1 MARAQTQIVERLQRA
16 STGAKLILVLVA
28 ALVIGGVYYFFI
40 YSDLDAEYSS
50 KVALRQR
57 LIEQE
62 QQLVKRQTE
71 YRDLL
76 QQKKDVEE
84 RLQKNAIK
92 LPESSELPAFFQHLE
107 TQAATANVRIV
118 SRALDKEIPV
128 ENYIKVPVKLEV
140 QGDFYQINN
149 YFKLLSETTRII
161 TIENLSI
168 GTPQR
173 DPSGHVT
180 LTGKFMASTFRQS
193 DRKAAPPAKPGAP
206 AAPPAPAAAP
216 GTPAPAAPAA
226 PAEGKK

>member
-1 MARAQTQIVERLQRA
+1 MARARSDIVQRLQRA
-16 STGAKLILVLVA
+16 SSGAKLLMVLVVA
-28 ALVIGGVYYFFI
+28 VILGGVYYFLV
-40 YSDLDAEYSS
+40 YSDLDAEVTS
-50 KVALRQR
+50 KTALRQR

-118 SRALDKEIPV
+118 SRALDKELPV
-128 ENYIKVPVKLEV
+128 ENYVKVPVKLEV

-168 GTPQR
+168 GSPQR

-180 LTGKFMASTFRQS
+180 LSAKFTASTFRQS
-193 DRKAAPPAKPGAP
+193 DRKAAAPAKPGAP
-206 AAPPAPAAAP
+206 APAAAP
-216 GTPAPAAPAA
+216 A
-226 PAEGKK
+226 AEGKK

>member
-1 MARAQTQIVERLQRA
+1 MARGQSPIVDRLQRA
-16 STGAKLILVLVA
+16 SSAAKLMMVVVA
-28 ALVIGGVYYFFI
+28 ALVLAAAYYFFV

-50 KVALRQR
+50 KVALRTR
-57 LIEQE
+57 LVEQE

-76 QQKKDVEE
+76 QQKKDIDE

-118 SRALDKEIPV
+118 SRALDKEVPV
-128 ENYIKVPVKLEV
+128 ENYVKVPVKLEV

-149 YFKLLSETTRII
+149 YFKLLSETNRII

-173 DPSGHVT
+173 DPTGHVT
-180 LTGKFMASTFRQS
+180 LSAKFTASTFKQA
-193 DRKAAPPAKPGAP
+193 DKKAAAPAKPGAP
-206 AAPPAPAAAP
+206 APATAAAGSP
-216 GTPAPAAPAA
+216 VPAAPAA